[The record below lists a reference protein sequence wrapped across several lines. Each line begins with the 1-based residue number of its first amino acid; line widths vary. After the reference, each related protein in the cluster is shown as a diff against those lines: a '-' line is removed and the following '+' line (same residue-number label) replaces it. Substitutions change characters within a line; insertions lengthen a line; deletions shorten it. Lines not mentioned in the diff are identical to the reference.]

1 MNNFEDKISK
11 KLDDI
16 LGKYTTIEQK
26 LENVTQMKS
35 PVSQIYDDKP
45 QPANIKLQKVNS
57 SIRTKFE
64 EPLNKSIKCI
74 DQNNKIVK
82 NKTRII

>member
-26 LENVTQMKS
+26 LENVAQMKS

-45 QPANIKLQKVNS
+45 QPANINL
-57 SIRTKFE
+57 
-64 EPLNKSIKCI
+64 
-74 DQNNKIVK
+74 
-82 NKTRII
+82 